1 MYYNSSWRISSKL
14 HTINQTLVGV
24 GIGIL
29 GAICAYLFETSKL
42 ESLLSSS
49 PYLSRLAYYPH
60 LQTTTIG
67 VNTVVSSS
75 IIQSTIEGRW
85 FQAVISLIG
94 TVVIFKSEI
103 KYLFNLIRNNI
114 FMKKSKSK
122 KL

>member
-29 GAICAYLFETSKL
+29 GAICAYLFETSQL
-42 ESLLSSS
+42 ESLMSSS
-49 PYLSRLAYYPH
+49 PYLSRFAYHPH

>member
-29 GAICAYLFETSKL
+29 GAICAYLFETSQL
-42 ESLLSSS
+42 ESLMSSS
-49 PYLSRLAYYPH
+49 SYLSRLAYHPH

-67 VNTVVSSS
+67 VNTVVSST
-75 IIQSTIEGRW
+75 IHIQSTIEGRW
-85 FQAVISLIG
+85 FQAVVSLIG

-114 FMKKSKSK
+114 FEKKSKRK
-122 KL
+122 K

>member
-24 GIGIL
+24 GIGIV
-29 GAICAYLFETSKL
+29 GAICAYLFETSQL

-49 PYLSRLAYYPH
+49 SYLSRLAYHSH

-67 VNTVVSSS
+67 VNTDIVSST
-75 IIQSTIEGRW
+75 IQSTIEGRW

-94 TVVIFKSEI
+94 IAVIFKSEI
-103 KYLFNLIRNNI
+103 KYLLNLIMNNM
-114 FMKKSKSK
+114 FKKKSKHK
-122 KL
+122 K